1 MEIQKGA
8 LKNTYRVL
16 LLDDLLAT
24 GGSIK
29 AAIDLV
35 QQSNALVTQIIV
47 IIELKDLNGRAL
59 LPKNV
64 NFHTLLSY

>member
-1 MEIQKGA
+1 M
-8 LKNTYRVL
+8 
-16 LLDDLLAT
+16 LDDLLAT